1 MEINMTTVFKSP
13 TVADYLA
20 EKTTACGK
28 TAQEIAAAIGY
39 ASADV
44 VHAFTHGTAKVPLN
58 RIGLLARALEIDSV
72 YFLRLVL
79 SEYMPDV
86 LVAIDDALQVPMLT
100 ENERGLIEAY
110 RRVTLG
116 TDAMAVICD
125 TKGTVALVMA

>member
-1 MEINMTTVFKSP
+1 MTTHFKLP
-13 TVADYLA
+13 TVAEYLA
-20 EKTTACGK
+20 EKIAACGK
-28 TAQEIAAAIGY
+28 TPQEIAEVIGY
-39 ASADV
+39 NSPDV
-44 VHAFTHGTAKVPLN
+44 VHAFTHGTAKVPIN

-110 RRVTLG
+110 RRVTEG
-116 TDAMAVICD
+116 TDATAVISD
-125 TKGTVALVMA
+125 AKDVIAMIMV